1 MDRQERWTAM
11 KEQYNRHSSLF
22 PTVFV
27 PKKTEMVLS
36 NNQFF
41 DKFSL
46 PTAAAT
52 GNDVST
58 SKTQA
63 IWQMELL
70 NYQ

>member
-1 MDRQERWTAM
+1 M

-63 IWQMELL
+63 I
-70 NYQ
+70 